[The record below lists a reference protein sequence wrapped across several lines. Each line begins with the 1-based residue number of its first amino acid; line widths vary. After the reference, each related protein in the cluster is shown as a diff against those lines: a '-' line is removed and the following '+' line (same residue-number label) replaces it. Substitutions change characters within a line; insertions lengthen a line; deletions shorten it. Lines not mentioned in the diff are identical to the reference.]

1 MIKSKKFSL
10 SIGKGRNKEQ
20 ISLAFM
26 LKPLLLLVLIWLIF
40 IIDQSF
46 NLQLFEFGIYP
57 KRWQSL
63 LGLAFSPL
71 IHGDIKHI
79 GNNSF
84 PLFVLMSVIYFF
96 YPRNARPVLWFSW
109 IFSGVMVWLFAR
121 ESYHIGASGL
131 IYAFASFI
139 FFSGLLRSNANLLA
153 VSLLVVFLYG
163 GLVWGL
169 VPIEEKVSYEG
180 HISGGVIGLLLALYF
195 RNSAPRSFRN
205 QRLSY
210 DDINDDLSD
219 EIEKYGQDYW
229 IEHTAQSNYPLR
241 VHYHL
246 QDKKETNEKP
256 R

>member
-1 MIKSKKFSL
+1 MIKSNKFSL
-10 SIGKGRNKEQ
+10 NIGKGKNKQE

-26 LKPLLLLVLIWLIF
+26 LTPLLLLVLIWLVF
-40 IIDQSF
+40 IIDKGF

-63 LGLAFSPL
+63 LGLVFSPL

-79 GNNSF
+79 GNNSI
-84 PLFVLMSVIYFF
+84 PLFVLLSVIYFF

-109 IFSGVMVWLFAR
+109 IFSGVMVWFFAR

-139 FFSGLLRSNANLLA
+139 FFSGILRSNANLLA

-169 VPIEEKVSYEG
+169 VPIEERVSYEG
-180 HISGGVIGLLLALYF
+180 HISGGIIGVLMALYF
-195 RNSAPRSFRN
+195 RNSAPRSFRH

-210 DDINDDLSD
+210 EDINDDLSI

-229 IEHTAQSNYPLR
+229 VEHTAQGHYPFT
-241 VHYHL
+241 VQYHL
-246 QDKKETNEKP
+246 QEKKDSNEKL